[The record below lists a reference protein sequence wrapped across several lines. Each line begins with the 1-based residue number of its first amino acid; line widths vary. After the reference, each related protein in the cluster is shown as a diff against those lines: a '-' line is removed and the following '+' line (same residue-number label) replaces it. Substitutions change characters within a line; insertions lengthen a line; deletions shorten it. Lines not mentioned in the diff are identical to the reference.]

1 MPLFVLTHIKTTT
14 MLARVPVTSES
25 SDQEPAR
32 WDERDWEDLLDYVA
46 DHSIIPIVGSELLTV
61 EFEGGT
67 FPLYRVLAEK
77 LAQRLRLPTKSLT
90 KLSWSSR
97 ASFCVF

>member
-1 MPLFVLTHIKTTT
+1 

-32 WDERDWEDLLDYVA
+32 WDERDWEDLLDDVA

-77 LAQRLRLPTKSLT
+77 LAQRLRLPTKSLSEGRT
-90 KLSWSSR
+90 LIGIRRRLQVNQTRLSSL
-97 ASFCVF
+97 